1 MYKFLFPN
9 RPDTIKA
16 SMLILAARI
25 IFGTLLLS
33 HGVQKLIGFQ
43 ELASVFPDPLGVGSS
58 TSLMLAI
65 FAELLCSIGFI
76 LGFLYRL
83 ALIPM
88 IFTMGM
94 AFFVIHGHDP
104 FAIKELALVYLAI
117 FLLAYIVGP
126 GIFSIDSFL
135 AKKLNKSHKAAE

>member
-9 RPDTIKA
+9 RPDTVKA
-16 SMLILAARI
+16 SMLVLAARI
-25 IFGTLLLS
+25 IFGVLLLT
-33 HGVQKLIGFQ
+33 HGMQKISGFQ
-43 ELASVFPDPLGVGSS
+43 ELSTVFPDPLGVGHS

-65 FAELLCSIGFI
+65 FAELLCSAGFI

-94 AFFVIHGHDP
+94 AFFVIHGNDP
-104 FAIKELALVYLAI
+104 FAIKELALVYLVI
-117 FLLAYIVGP
+117 FTLAYIVGP
-126 GIFSIDSFL
+126 GLFSVDSLL
-135 AKKLNKSHKAAE
+135 AKKLNKKEVA